1 MAKVSMSTQLPVAA
15 RTVWDSIGGFNSLAR
30 WHPAVA
36 RSDEAKK
43 GGATIRTLTL
53 HGGGKIV
60 EQLDSKD
67 EKSRTYSYSILEGP
81 LPVAKYH
88 ATLKV
93 SEKSGA
99 GCTVEWS
106 SEFDAA
112 GASSSEAEKVIRG
125 VYEAGFNNL
134 RKMFGGT

>member
-1 MAKVSMSTQLPVAA
+1 MSKVSMSTQLPVPA

-36 RSDEAKK
+36 KSEEEKQ
-43 GGATIRTLTL
+43 GGATIRTLSL

-60 EQLDSKD
+60 ERLDSKD

-88 ATLKV
+88 ATIHVAENKDGR
-93 SEKSGA
+93 S
-99 GCTVEWS
+99 CTVEWS
-106 SEFDAA
+106 SEFEPSGAPEGDAVKA
-112 GASSSEAEKVIRG
+112 IRG
-125 VYEAGFNNL
+125 VYEAGFENL
-134 RKMFGGT
+134 RKMFGG